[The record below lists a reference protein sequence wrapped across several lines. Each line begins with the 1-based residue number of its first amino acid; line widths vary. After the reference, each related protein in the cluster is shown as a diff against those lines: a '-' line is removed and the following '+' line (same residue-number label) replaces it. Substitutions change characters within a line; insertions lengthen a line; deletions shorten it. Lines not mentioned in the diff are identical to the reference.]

1 MLAKVQCPGRSLG
14 SKPGLN
20 LHGRPRIP
28 QQSARGGRGLGFG
41 GGFTLIELL
50 VVIAVIAILAAM
62 VLPAMA
68 KSKLKAQGICCL
80 NNDRQ
85 LPLAW
90 RMFAE
95 DNRDVLVYASQNP
108 NTPAL
113 DKYAWAKDCMN
124 FDPGNAGNWDINVD
138 LTHPWLDPGTTP
150 PIQYGVATAST
161 LEVPGDLDVAWLQD
175 HTTRPK

>member
-1 MLAKVQCPGRSLG
+1 MLPISSCNAMVAKVQCPGRSLG

-28 QQSARGGRGLGFG
+28 QQSARGGRGPGFG

-68 KSKLKAQGICCL
+68 KSKLKAQGIYCL
-80 NNDRQ
+80 NNHRQ
-85 LPLAW
+85 LALAW

-113 DKYAWAKDCMN
+113 D
-124 FDPGNAGNWDINVD
+124 NVD
-138 LTHPWLDPGTTP
+138 ITHRWLDPRTTP
-150 PIQYGVATAST
+150 PIQYGVATASS